1 MTWTHVIFL
10 LVRVI
15 LRGIEG
21 SRIVP
26 LFGWEVIIVEL
37 RFFLLRAPIS
47 RCFVLH
53 LYKYYFIS
61 YHFYFQSNKIVFHH
75 FTFLSQLNTHERKVN
90 ILYPILFYLWTK
102 WNLRA
107 FELANAQSVIYF
119 SIRTYFLYFTH
130 SIFKIPHI
138 ELSNL
143 H

>member
-10 LVRVI
+10 LVRMI
-15 LRGIEG
+15 LGGIEG
-21 SRIVP
+21 SWIVH

-37 RFFLLRAPIS
+37 SFFLLRAPIS

-61 YHFYFQSNKIVFHH
+61 SHFYFQSNKRVFHH

-90 ILYPILFYLWTK
+90 ILYPTLFHLWTK

-107 FELANAQSVIYF
+107 FELANAQSFIYF
-119 SIRTYFLYFTH
+119 SIRTYFFYFTY
-130 SIFKIPHI
+130 SIFKITHI

>member
-15 LRGIEG
+15 LGGIEG
-21 SRIVP
+21 SWIVP
-26 LFGWEVIIVEL
+26 LFGWKVIIVEF
-37 RFFLLRAPIS
+37 RFFLLRTPIS

-75 FTFLSQLNTHERKVN
+75 FTFLSQLNTHEKKVN
-90 ILYPILFYLWTK
+90 ILYPILFHLWTK

-107 FELANAQSVIYF
+107 FELANAQSFIYF